1 MQQSDAKFFEQIYGD
16 RNRLV
21 QVLTNFL
28 SNSIKF
34 SNRDSQIVINLE
46 ILKEHIIKASRFNG
60 NES

>member
-46 ILKEHIIKASRFNG
+46 IL
-60 NES
+60 